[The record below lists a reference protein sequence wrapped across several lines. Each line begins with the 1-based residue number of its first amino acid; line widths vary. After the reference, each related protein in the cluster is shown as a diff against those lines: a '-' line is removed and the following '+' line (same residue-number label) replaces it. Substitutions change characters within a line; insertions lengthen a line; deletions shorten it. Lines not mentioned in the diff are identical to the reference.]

1 MKKTRM
7 SIVTLSLALGGHAG
21 FCRHGGGPAPLYGGP
36 GGLTVEQMTAMQEL
50 GQQYGQK
57 MQPLMQ
63 MQWAKQSELEALY
76 AAGAKDDDAKVQ
88 SVRKELTDISNKL
101 YAADADMR
109 KQMQDKGIP
118 YMGGMGM
125 MGRGFGPCGGYGPRG
140 GMMGPGYGPRGH
152 MGYGS
157 HGYGHMGY
165 GGYGG
170 MMGPGYG
177 PDSDER

>member
-1 MKKTRM
+1 MTKTRM
-7 SIVTLSLALGGHAG
+7 SIVTLSLALAATLAFAG
-21 FCRHGGGPAPLYGGP
+21 MAAARPHYMGGP